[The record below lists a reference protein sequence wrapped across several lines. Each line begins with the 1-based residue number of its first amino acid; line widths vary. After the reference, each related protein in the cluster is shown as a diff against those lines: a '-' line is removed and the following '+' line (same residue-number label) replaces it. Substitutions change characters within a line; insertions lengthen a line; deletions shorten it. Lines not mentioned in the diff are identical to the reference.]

1 MFRKTIISAVLAA
14 LAAFPFSTLTAANVN
29 AAANVTANATVTNA
43 VAANATNDDD
53 DDVPRRWAVIAG
65 MNLSCPTTANID
77 HNAAHDERAASFAN
91 PLGNI
96 MLEYYLP
103 NDHFS
108 VVGGYNAETLQW
120 FSGDV
125 SATLRNIVL
134 GARYYPLSNGCAIHP
149 YAALVTYTNVGTL
162 NKKSYMGCNI
172 SNMAESYSYERH
184 YSISYPRFSVA
195 PAIGL
200 DCYLFSSL
208 ALEFQYGFPL
218 AVNGKTNVST
228 TYNGKPE
235 TYDMRSNMH
244 RHNIQ
249 IGLKLTFPFRFTSD
263 DGNTL
268 YKFIATA
275 LGLYCPDDEP
285 KKETKKEHQKARL
298 KRMLDAY

>member
-14 LAAFPFSTLTAANVN
+14 LSAFPFSTLTAANVN
-29 AAANVTANATVTNA
+29 AAANV
-43 VAANATNDDD
+43 AANAANDDD
-53 DDVPRRWAVIAG
+53 DDMPRRWAVITG
-65 MNLSCPTTANID
+65 MNLSCPTTANRD

-108 VVGGYNAETLQW
+108 VVGGYNAESLQW
-120 FSGDV
+120 FSGEV

-134 GARYYPLSNGCAIHP
+134 GARYYPLSNGCAIQP
-149 YAALVTYTNVGTL
+149 YAALVTYTNVGTQ
-162 NKKSYMGCNI
+162 NETGYMEASSSG
-172 SNMAESYSYERH
+172 MGTSYSHERH

-218 AVNGKTNVST
+218 AINGKTSVST
-228 TYNGKPE
+228 TYNGQPE

-275 LGLYCPDDEP
+275 LGLYSPDDEP

-298 KRMLDAY
+298 KRVLDAY

>member
-53 DDVPRRWAVIAG
+53 EDVPRRWAVIAG
-65 MNLSCPTTANID
+65 MNLSCPTTADRD

-108 VVGGYNAETLQW
+108 VVGGYNAESLQW

-134 GARYYPLSNGCAIHP
+134 GARYYPLSNGCAIQP

-275 LGLYCPDDEP
+275 LGLYDPDDEP

-298 KRMLDAY
+298 KRVLDAY

>member
-108 VVGGYNAETLQW
+108 AVGGYNAETLQW

-134 GARYYPLSNGCAIHP
+134 GARYYPLSNGCAIQP

-200 DCYLFSSL
+200 DCYLFLSL

-275 LGLYCPDDEP
+275 LGLYSPDDEP